1 VEEMRDW
8 VDAIRPLMKAGM
20 SDLDVGE
27 EDWSGLI
34 AGSTVSDFADVAMPC
49 HSLSR
54 VLRKS
59 PAVIAEDVLAG
70 LGSSTAGICT
80 VSSVNGFLNFTA
92 DSEWLS
98 MRMEEAAADER
109 LRVAVEDSRIIVI
122 DYSSPNV
129 AKHMHVGHLRSTV
142 IGDALN
148 RMLTY
153 KGHTVVPEN
162 HVGDWGTPFGMLIEH
177 LIDIGVETPSDE
189 IDLGSFYSDA
199 RSKFDSDAAF
209 ADRSRKRVVRMQA
222 SEPETIAHWQMLVN
236 RSLLHFNDVYQ
247 MMEVLLTD
255 DDLAG
260 ESKYEAALPDV
271 VDMLAAAGL
280 LEESVGA
287 KVVYP
292 EGWKNREGEPLPL
305 IIQKADGGYNYAT
318 SDLACI
324 IDRIQNVGSRD
335 FLYVVGAEQAQHFAM
350 VFEVARSAGFM
361 DESVNA
367 IHVPFGLVLGTDGK
381 KLASRT
387 GGAVQLKDLLV
398 EAVERADSLIAEKNP
413 ELPADERAEVAHM
426 LGIGSVKYADLS
438 TDRTNNYTF
447 DWEKMLS
454 FEGNTAPYLQYAH
467 ARICSIFSKAK
478 IERDSIQ
485 NTSISLDDEREAT
498 LARAIIA
505 FPQAL
510 DLACATHSPHKL
522 ATQLHA
528 TAQAFASF
536 YESCPVLASEGAT
549 RESRLALCD
558 LTARTLETGLSLL
571 GISVPQRM

>member
-1 VEEMRDW
+1 MRDL
-8 VDAIRPLMKAGM
+8 VEAIRPLLKAVM

-27 EDWSGLI
+27 EDWSGLL

-49 HSLSR
+49 HSLAR
-54 VLRKS
+54 VLRQS
-59 PAVIAEDVLAG
+59 PAAIAEDVLAG

-98 MRMEEAAADER
+98 MRMEEASADER

-177 LIDIGVETPSDE
+177 LIDIGVETPPDE

-209 ADRSRKRVVRMQA
+209 ANRSRKRVVRMQA

-247 MMEVLLTD
+247 MMGVLLTD

-280 LEESVGA
+280 LEESEGA

-292 EGWKNREGEPLPL
+292 EGWINREGEPMPL

-438 TDRTNNYTF
+438 TDRANNYTF

-467 ARICSIFSKAK
+467 ARICSIFSKAEL
-478 IERDSIQ
+478 ERDSFR
-485 NTSISLDDEREAT
+485 NSSISLDDEREAT

-528 TAQAFASF
+528 IAQAFASF
-536 YESCPVLASEGAT
+536 YESCPVLASEGLT

>member
-1 VEEMRDW
+1 MRDL
-8 VDAIRPLMKAGM
+8 VEAIRPLLKAVM

-27 EDWSGLI
+27 EDWSGLL

-49 HSLSR
+49 HSLAR
-54 VLRKS
+54 VLRQS
-59 PAVIAEDVLAG
+59 PAAIAEDVLAG

-92 DSEWLS
+92 DNEWLS
-98 MRMEEAAADER
+98 MRMEEASADER

-177 LIDIGVETPSDE
+177 LIDIGVETPPDE

-209 ADRSRKRVVRMQA
+209 ANRSRKRVVRMQA

-247 MMEVLLTD
+247 MMGVLLTD

-280 LEESVGA
+280 LEESEGA

-292 EGWKNREGEPLPL
+292 EGWINREGEPLPL

-426 LGIGSVKYADLS
+426 LGIGSVKYADIS
-438 TDRTNNYTF
+438 TDRANNYTF

-467 ARICSIFSKAK
+467 ARICSIFSKAEL
-478 IERDSIQ
+478 ERDSFR
-485 NTSISLDDEREAT
+485 NASISLDDEREAT

-528 TAQAFASF
+528 IAQAFASF
-536 YESCPVLASEGAT
+536 YESCPVLASEGLT

>member
-1 VEEMRDW
+1 MRDL
-8 VDAIRPLMKAGM
+8 VEAIRPLLKAVM

-27 EDWSGLI
+27 EDWSGLL

-49 HSLSR
+49 HSLAR
-54 VLRKS
+54 VLRQS
-59 PAVIAEDVLAG
+59 PAAIAEDVLAG
-70 LGSSTAGICT
+70 LGSSTARICT

-92 DSEWLS
+92 DNEWLS
-98 MRMEEAAADER
+98 MRMEEASADER

-177 LIDIGVETPSDE
+177 LIDIGIETPPDE

-209 ADRSRKRVVRMQA
+209 ANRSRKRVVRMQA
-222 SEPETIAHWQMLVN
+222 SEPETISHWQMLVN

-247 MMEVLLTD
+247 MMGVLLTD

-280 LEESVGA
+280 LEESEGA

-292 EGWKNREGEPLPL
+292 EGWINREGEPLPL

-426 LGIGSVKYADLS
+426 LGIGSVKYADIS
-438 TDRTNNYTF
+438 TDRANNYTF

-467 ARICSIFSKAK
+467 ARICSIFSKAEL
-478 IERDSIQ
+478 ERDSFR
-485 NTSISLDDEREAT
+485 NASISLDDEREAT

-528 TAQAFASF
+528 IAQAFASF
-536 YESCPVLASEGAT
+536 YESCPVIASEGLT

>member
-1 VEEMRDW
+1 MRDL
-8 VDAIRPLMKAGM
+8 VEAIRPLLKAVM

-27 EDWSGLI
+27 EDWSGLL

-49 HSLSR
+49 HSLAR
-54 VLRKS
+54 VLRQS
-59 PAVIAEDVLAG
+59 PAAIAEDVLAG

-92 DSEWLS
+92 DNEWLS
-98 MRMEEAAADER
+98 MRMEEASADER

-177 LIDIGVETPSDE
+177 LIDIGIETPPDE

-209 ADRSRKRVVRMQA
+209 ANRSRKRVVRMQA

-247 MMEVLLTD
+247 MMGVLLTD

-280 LEESVGA
+280 LEESEGA

-292 EGWKNREGEPLPL
+292 EGWINREGEPLPL

-438 TDRTNNYTF
+438 TDRANNYTF

-467 ARICSIFSKAK
+467 ARICSIFSKAEL
-478 IERDSIQ
+478 ERDSFR
-485 NTSISLDDEREAT
+485 NSSISLDDEREAT

-528 TAQAFASF
+528 IAQAFASF
-536 YESCPVLASEGAT
+536 YESCPVIASEGLT

>member
-1 VEEMRDW
+1 MRDL
-8 VDAIRPLMKAGM
+8 VEAIRPLLKAVM

-27 EDWSGLI
+27 EDWSGLL

-49 HSLSR
+49 HSLAR
-54 VLRKS
+54 VLRQS
-59 PAVIAEDVLAG
+59 PAAIAEDVLAG

-80 VSSVNGFLNFTA
+80 ISSVNGFLNFTA
-92 DSEWLS
+92 DNEWLS
-98 MRMEEAAADER
+98 MRMEEASADER

-148 RMLTY
+148 RMFTY

-177 LIDIGVETPSDE
+177 LIDIGVETPPDE

-247 MMEVLLTD
+247 MMGVLLTD

-280 LEESVGA
+280 LEESEGA

-292 EGWKNREGEPLPL
+292 EGWINREGEPLPL

-467 ARICSIFSKAK
+467 ARICSIFSKAE

-485 NTSISLDDEREAT
+485 DASISLDDEREAT

-505 FPQAL
+505 FPQTL

-528 TAQAFASF
+528 IAQAFASF
-536 YESCPVLASEGAT
+536 YESCPVLASEGLT

>member
-1 VEEMRDW
+1 MRDL
-8 VDAIRPLMKAGM
+8 VEAIRPLLKAVM

-27 EDWSGLI
+27 EDWSGLL

-59 PAVIAEDVLAG
+59 PVVIAEDVLAG

-109 LRVAVEDSRIIVI
+109 LRVPVEDSRIIVI

-280 LEESVGA
+280 LEESEGA

-292 EGWKNREGEPLPL
+292 EGWMNREGEPLPL

-467 ARICSIFSKAK
+467 ARICSIFSKAE

-485 NTSISLDDEREAT
+485 DASISLDDEREAT

-505 FPQAL
+505 FPQTL

-528 TAQAFASF
+528 IAQAFASF